1 MMDKGKITL
10 KMKKGMII
18 TVGTGIGADK
28 NEAVKSLAQ
37 GIVKSIKSNNPDY
50 IAFFVT
56 EESKR
61 ETVPEIE
68 KELLDLPEREEVLIK
83 DMNDVNGI
91 YEEVSKKLGELK
103 GKGYDLVVDFT
114 SGTKAMSAGAV
125 LAATSENATISY
137 VAGKRVGGKVVRGE
151 EQVLSYSPVKGMVDS
166 EIKILREL
174 FNTYQ
179 YESCMEVIK
188 RIEEMTSDPEITERL
203 RRYRQL
209 VEGYSLWDRFDHK
222 KALEILRTFDR
233 SIVNIERNK
242 KILLKME
249 RENYESYDLLIA
261 DILNNARR
269 RMEEGKYDDAVA
281 RLYRTV
287 ELIAQYRLK
296 MKYEIDTSDVDTWHL
311 KTLGME
317 RKVLEKYEE
326 LRDEKGKIKLPL
338 RKDFELLQDLGDE
351 IGKKFLEDKKMQDLL
366 SRRNKSILAHGLVPV
381 KREDAE
387 RMFESVREYV
397 ELVVEDAE
405 GLMRESEFPKL

>member
-1 MMDKGKITL
+1 MDKGKITL

-68 KELLDLPEREEVLIK
+68 KELPDLPEREEVLIK

-91 YEEVSKKLGELK
+91 YEEVSKKLRELK
-103 GKGYDLVVDFT
+103 EKGYDLVVDFT

-203 RRYRQL
+203 KRYRQL

-222 KALEILRTFDR
+222 KALEILRAFDH

-249 RENYESYDLLIA
+249 RENYENYDLLIV

-269 RMEEGKYDDAVA
+269 RMEEGKYDDAMA

-326 LRDEKGKIKLPL
+326 LRDEKGKIKLGL
-338 RKDFELLQDLGDE
+338 KKDFELLQDLGDE
-351 IGKKFLEDKKMQDLL
+351 VGKKFLEDKKMQDLL
-366 SRRNKSILAHGLVPV
+366 SRRNNSILAHGLVPV
-381 KREDAE
+381 KQEDAE

-405 GLMRESEFPKL
+405 GLMRESEFPRL

>member
-1 MMDKGKITL
+1 MEKGKITL

-68 KELLDLPEREEVLIK
+68 KELLDLPEREEVLIR
-83 DMNDVNGI
+83 DMNDVNGV
-91 YEEVSKKLGELK
+91 YEEVSKKLRELK
-103 GKGYDLVVDFT
+103 EKGYDLVVDFT

-203 RRYRQL
+203 RRYKQL
-209 VEGYSLWDRFDHK
+209 VEGYSLWDKFDHK
-222 KALEILRTFDR
+222 KALEILRTFDS

-249 RENYESYDLLIA
+249 RGNYEGYDLLIA

-296 MKYEIDTSDVDTWHL
+296 IKYEIDTSDVDTWHL

-326 LRDEKGKIKLPL
+326 LRDEKGKIKLGL
-338 RKDFELLQDLGDE
+338 KKDFELLQDLGDE
-351 IGKKFLEDKKMQDLL
+351 VGKKFLEDKKMQDLL
-366 SRRNKSILAHGLVPV
+366 SKRNKSILAHGLVPV

-397 ELVVEDAE
+397 EQVVEDAE

>member
-1 MMDKGKITL
+1 MDKGKITL

-83 DMNDVNGI
+83 DMNDVNGV
-91 YEEVSKKLGELK
+91 YEEVSKKLRELK
-103 GKGYDLVVDFT
+103 EKGYDLVVDFT

-222 KALEILRTFDR
+222 KALEILRTFDH

-249 RENYESYDLLIA
+249 RENYENYDLLIA

-296 MKYEIDTSDVDTWHL
+296 MKYEIDTSNVDTWHL

-326 LRDEKGKIKLPL
+326 LRDEKGKIKLGL
-338 RKDFELLQDLGDE
+338 KKDFELLKDLNDGL
-351 IGKKFLEDKKMQDLL
+351 GLKFLEDEGMENLL
-366 SRRNKSILAHGLVPV
+366 GKRNQSILAHGLTPV

-387 RMFESVREYV
+387 KMISKV
-397 ELVVEDAE
+397 EAYAKLVVEDLE
-405 GLMRESEFPKL
+405 SLMRKPIFRTY

>member
-1 MMDKGKITL
+1 MDKGKITL

-68 KELLDLPEREEVLIK
+68 KELPDLPEREEVLIK

-91 YEEVSKKLGELK
+91 YEEVSKKLRELK
-103 GKGYDLVVDFT
+103 EKGYDLVVDFT

-203 RRYRQL
+203 KRYRQL

-222 KALEILRTFDR
+222 KALEILRAFDH

-249 RENYESYDLLIA
+249 RENYENYDLLIV

-269 RMEEGKYDDAVA
+269 RMEEGKYDDAMA

-326 LRDEKGKIKLPL
+326 LRDEKGKIKLGL
-338 RKDFELLQDLGDE
+338 KKDFELLQDLGDE
-351 IGKKFLEDKKMQDLL
+351 VGKKFLEDKKMQDLL
-366 SRRNKSILAHGLVPV
+366 SKRNNSILAHGLVPV

-405 GLMRESEFPKL
+405 GLMRESEFPRL

>member
-1 MMDKGKITL
+1 MDKGKITL

-68 KELLDLPEREEVLIK
+68 KELPDLPEREEVLIK

-91 YEEVSKKLGELK
+91 YEEVSKKLRELK
-103 GKGYDLVVDFT
+103 EKGYDLVVDFT

-203 RRYRQL
+203 KRYRQL

-222 KALEILRTFDR
+222 KALEILRAFDH

-249 RENYESYDLLIA
+249 RENYENYDLLIV

-269 RMEEGKYDDAVA
+269 RMEEGKYDDAMA

-326 LRDEKGKIKLPL
+326 LRDEKGKIKLGL
-338 RKDFELLQDLGDE
+338 KKDFELLQDLGDE
-351 IGKKFLEDKKMQDLL
+351 VGKKFLEDKKMQDLL
-366 SRRNKSILAHGLVPV
+366 SKRNNSILAHGLVPV

-387 RMFESVREYV
+387 RMFESVRGYV

-405 GLMRESEFPKL
+405 GLMRESEFPRL

>member
-1 MMDKGKITL
+1 MDKGKITL

-103 GKGYDLVVDFT
+103 EKGYDLVVDFT

-387 RMFESVREYV
+387 RMFESVRGYV
-397 ELVVEDAE
+397 ELVVGDAE
-405 GLMRESEFPKL
+405 GLMIESEFPRL

>member
-1 MMDKGKITL
+1 MDKGKITL

-68 KELLDLPEREEVLIK
+68 KELPDLPEREEVLIK

-91 YEEVSKKLGELK
+91 YEEVSKKLRELK
-103 GKGYDLVVDFT
+103 EKGYDLVVDFT

-203 RRYRQL
+203 KRYRQL

-222 KALEILRTFDR
+222 KALEILRAFDH

-249 RENYESYDLLIA
+249 RENYENYDLLIV

-269 RMEEGKYDDAVA
+269 RMEEGKYDDAMA

-326 LRDEKGKIKLPL
+326 LRDEKGKIKLGL
-338 RKDFELLQDLGDE
+338 KKDFELLQDLGDE
-351 IGKKFLEDKKMQDLL
+351 VGKKFLEDKKMQDLL
-366 SRRNKSILAHGLVPV
+366 SRRNNSILAHGLVPV

-387 RMFESVREYV
+387 RMFESVRGYV

-405 GLMRESEFPKL
+405 GLMRESEFPRL